1 MNNRNVGQADLEH
14 YLEIERKK
22 DEEKKK
28 KRLYRRLIILS
39 ALPLFFIIFIVV
51 IFVPVGLVLGIIDIG
66 DIGNNS
72 SNSYAYEGYVSTSDN
87 TGYWWPI
94 GSRETTTVNGKEF
107 ATGNPSSVK
116 INATFAGDDSTH
128 QGAHGAIDIDAPV
141 NGANVIATM
150 DGVVIYPDQGS
161 RIDYPNGWYNS
172 QTHTCSSDGGGFGN
186 YVKIDHGNGIVSIYG
201 HMYANTITVRAGD
214 SVKQGQVIGK
224 SGTSGCSTGGHLHF
238 EMRLNGTK
246 VDPLDYVS
254 PTEPRRVV
262 KADNT
267 VDKNSTRMEM
277 EE

>member
-1 MNNRNVGQADLEH
+1 MNGEL
-14 YLEIERKK
+14 
-22 DEEKKK
+22 KKK
-28 KRLYRRLIILS
+28 LVIAGAIS
-39 ALPLFFIIFIVV
+39 PFIFIIFFIV
-51 IFVPVGLVLGIIDIG
+51 ILITPLFVLGIIDID

-94 GSRETTTVNGKEF
+94 GSGETTTVNGKEF

-172 QTHTCSSDGGGFGN
+172 QTHTCSIDGGGFGN

-224 SGTSGCSTGGHLHF
+224 SGTSNVSRDLGNHLHF
-238 EMRLNGTK
+238 EVYYQGK
-246 VDPLDYVS
+246 VINPENCYD
-254 PTEPRRVV
+254 
-262 KADNT
+262 KT
-267 VDKNSTRMEM
+267 VLELK
-277 EE
+277 